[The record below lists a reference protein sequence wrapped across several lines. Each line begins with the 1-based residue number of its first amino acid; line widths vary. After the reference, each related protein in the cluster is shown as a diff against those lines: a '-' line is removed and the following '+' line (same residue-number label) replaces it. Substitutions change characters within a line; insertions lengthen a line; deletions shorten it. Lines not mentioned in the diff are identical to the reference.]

1 VNHVTFVLD
10 SNTNIFQEISV
21 FVFLFKI
28 YRGFLVS
35 LFTMNL
41 VVVGGCGH
49 VGLPLS
55 VALAESHKVVSFD
68 ISEHAVNMVNSG
80 LPPFWEPNLESDLKL
95 ALSGGFSATTD
106 ASSISSAEGVVII
119 VGTPID
125 IHLNPDPN
133 AVVEAVENVAK
144 YLHDDQ
150 LLVLRSTVFPGV
162 TQQVERTLRR
172 NNLSTRV
179 VFCPERIAE
188 GFAMKELH
196 ELPQIIGARNDED
209 FNRAAEIFT
218 SLGVKVVRTTPEEA
232 ELAKLFTNTWRY
244 IKFAA
249 ANQFWM
255 MANDS
260 GVNFDNVR
268 DAIRFEYPRA
278 ADFPAAG
285 FTAGPCL
292 FKDTMQLAA
301 FSNNTFALG
310 NSAMMIN
317 EGLPLYV
324 VERISEKYDL
334 ANIKVGLLGMAFKG
348 ESDDN
353 RSSLA
358 YKLKRI
364 LKFKSG
370 GVLTCDPYVKNDSEL
385 VSLEQVVTESDIL
398 VISAPHLRY
407 KDLVTD
413 KPVIDIWNLR
423 GDGSSV

>member
-1 VNHVTFVLD
+1 LTFD
-10 SNTNIFQEISV
+10 SAKISV
-21 FVFLFKI
+21 MRI
-28 YRGFLVS
+28 
-35 LFTMNL
+35 

-55 VALAESHKVVSFD
+55 ALLAIKGHAVQAFD
-68 ISEHAVNMVNSG
+68 ISESAVQKVNSG
-80 LPPFWEPNLESDLKL
+80 SSPFWEPGLDEVLLRVIKSEFK
-95 ALSGGFSATTD
+95 ATTD
-106 ASSISSAEGVVII
+106 PKSVSEAEIVIVI
-119 VGTPID
+119 VGTPMD
-125 IHLNPDPN
+125 RHLNPDPN
-133 AVVEAVENVAK
+133 AVVSAVEQISS
-144 YLHDDQ
+144 YLNDNQ

-162 TQQVERTLRR
+162 TEQVERLLF
-172 NNLSTRV
+172 NLGIQTPV

-188 GFAMKELH
+188 GFAMQELV
-196 ELPQIIGARNDED
+196 ELPQIIGARNDKD
-209 FNRAAEIFT
+209 FLRASALFET
-218 SLGVKVVRTTPEEA
+218 LGVKTIRTTSEEA

-260 GVNFDNVR
+260 GVNFENVR
-268 DAIRFEYPRA
+268 KAIRFDYPRA
-278 ADFPAAG
+278 SDFPAAG

-324 VERISEKYDL
+324 VDRLSKRYDL
-334 ANIKVGLLGMAFKG
+334 ATLRIGLLGMAFKG

-364 LKFKSG
+364 MRFKSA
-370 GVLTCDPYVKNDSEL
+370 GVLTTDPYVKNDDDI
-385 VSLEQVVTESDIL
+385 VSLENVIAGSDLLI
-398 VISAPHLRY
+398 ITAPHLRY
-407 KDLVTD
+407 KALQTD
-413 KPVIDIWNLR
+413 KPIVDIWNLR
-423 GDGSSV
+423 GNGSAV

>member
-1 VNHVTFVLD
+1 MYIT
-10 SNTNIFQEISV
+10 
-21 FVFLFKI
+21 
-28 YRGFLVS
+28 
-35 LFTMNL
+35 
-41 VVVGGCGH
+41 VVGGCGH

-55 VALAESHKVVSFD
+55 VALASSGNAVTAFD
-68 ISEHAVNMVNSG
+68 ISADAVDLVNSG
-80 LPPFWEPNLESDLKL
+80 TAPFWEPLLEDGLSNALRNGFRATLES
-95 ALSGGFSATTD
+95 SC
-106 ASSISSAEGVVII
+106 IESAEIVIVI
-119 VGTPID
+119 VGTPLD
-125 IHLNPDPN
+125 VHLNPDPN
-133 AVVEAVENVAK
+133 AVVKAVEDVAK
-144 YLHDDQ
+144 HLNGSQ

-162 TQQVERTLRR
+162 TKEVERLLSRL
-172 NNLSTRV
+172 NLETRV

-188 GFAMKELH
+188 GFAMKEIL
-196 ELPQIIGARNDED
+196 ELPQIIGARDD
-209 FNRAAEIFT
+209 KSFTRAAELFT

-268 DAIRFEYPRA
+268 EAIRFEYPRA

-292 FKDTMQLAA
+292 FKDTMQLSA

-324 VERISEKYDL
+324 VDKLSQKYD
-334 ANIKVGLLGMAFKG
+334 ISKTKIGLLGMAFKG

-364 LKFKSG
+364 LKFKSA
-370 GVLTCDPYVKNDSEL
+370 GVLTADPYVKNDVEL
-385 VSLEQVVTESDIL
+385 VSQNRVLEESDLLI
-398 VISAPHLRY
+398 ISAPHLRY
-407 KDLVTD
+407 KDLVSD
-413 KPVIDIWNLR
+413 KPIIDIWNLR
-423 GDGSSV
+423 GNGSSV

>member
-1 VNHVTFVLD
+1 MQSGKKV
-10 SNTNIFQEISV
+10 
-21 FVFLFKI
+21 
-28 YRGFLVS
+28 
-35 LFTMNL
+35 

-55 VALAESHKVVSFD
+55 VSLALSGVSVVAFD
-68 ISEHAVNMVNSG
+68 LSETAVSQVNSG
-80 LPPFWEPNLESDLKL
+80 VPPFWEPGLADSLDT
-95 ALSGGFSATTD
+95 ALSLGFRADLNAVSIDGAD
-106 ASSISSAEGVVII
+106 AVIVI

-133 AVVEAVENVAK
+133 AVVSAIKDIAS
-144 YLHDDQ
+144 YLRDDQ
-150 LLVLRSTVFPGV
+150 LLILRSTVFPGV
-162 TQQVERTLRR
+162 TEQVERLLERLGLRI
-172 NNLSTRV
+172 RV

-188 GFAMKELH
+188 GFAMKELV
-196 ELPQIIGARNDED
+196 ELPQIIGARNVKD
-209 FNRAAEIFT
+209 FELAAELFRL
-218 SLGVKVVRTTPEEA
+218 LGVEVVRTSPEEA

-260 GVNFDNVR
+260 GVNFENVR
-268 DAIRFEYPRA
+268 NAIRFEYPRA

-292 FKDTMQLAA
+292 FKDTMQLSA

-324 VERISEKYDL
+324 VDKISQRYDL
-334 ANIKVGLLGMAFKG
+334 PNIKVGLLGMAFKG

-364 LKFKSG
+364 LKFKSA
-370 GVLTCDPYVKNDSEL
+370 GVMTTDPYVGNDPEL
-385 VSLEQVVTESDIL
+385 VDEEQVIATCDLLI
-398 VISAPHLRY
+398 IAAPHLRY
-407 KDLVTD
+407 KDLVTN
-413 KPVIDIWNLR
+413 KPIVDIWNLR
-423 GDGSSV
+423 GNGSSV

>member
-1 VNHVTFVLD
+1 MEV
-10 SNTNIFQEISV
+10 
-21 FVFLFKI
+21 
-28 YRGFLVS
+28 
-35 LFTMNL
+35 

-55 VALAESHKVVSFD
+55 VALARSGHQVTALD
-68 ISEHAVNMVNSG
+68 ISLESVEKVNNGMA
-80 LPPFWEPNLESDLKL
+80 PFWEPNLEYEMRL
-95 ALSGGFSATTD
+95 ALNGSFT
-106 ASSISSAEGVVII
+106 ASSDSSCLSSADVVVVV
-119 VGTPID
+119 VGTPLD
-125 IHLNPDPN
+125 VHLNPDPN
-133 AVVEAVENVAK
+133 AVVASVSDISSM
-144 YLHDDQ
+144 LTDQQ
-150 LLVLRSTVFPGV
+150 LLILRSTVFPGV
-162 TQQVERTLRR
+162 TEQVERTLRV
-172 NNLSTRV
+172 SGIGTPV

-188 GFAMKELH
+188 GFAMEELH
-196 ELPQIIGARNDED
+196 TLPQIIGARRDQD
-209 FNRAAEIFT
+209 FLKARELFT
-218 SLGVKVVRTTPEEA
+218 SLNIEVIRTTPEEA

-260 GVNFDNVR
+260 GVNFENVR
-268 DAIRFEYPRA
+268 EAIRFEYPRA

-324 VERISEKYDL
+324 VERLGQQYDL
-334 ANIKVGLLGMAFKG
+334 AKTKIGLLGMAFKG

-370 GVLTCDPYVKNDSEL
+370 GVLTADPYVKNDLEL
-385 VSLEQVVTESDIL
+385 VSEERVLIESDVLI
-398 VISAPHLRY
+398 ISAPHLRY
-407 KDLVTD
+407 KELQIE
-413 KPVIDIWNLR
+413 KPIVDIWNLR
-423 GDGSSV
+423 GNGSAV

>member
-1 VNHVTFVLD
+1 MKSVNNV
-10 SNTNIFQEISV
+10 
-21 FVFLFKI
+21 
-28 YRGFLVS
+28 
-35 LFTMNL
+35 

-55 VALAESHKVVSFD
+55 VALSLSGNNVISFD
-68 ISEHAVNMVNSG
+68 ISDSAVNVVNSG
-80 LPPFWEPNLESDLKL
+80 MPPFWEPDLEEDLRE
-95 ALSGGFSATTD
+95 ALLLGFK
-106 ASSISSAEGVVII
+106 ASLSAESIRGADVIVVV

-125 IHLNPDPN
+125 VHLNPDPN
-133 AVVEAVENVAK
+133 AVVNAVEAIAPMLTDN
-144 YLHDDQ
+144 Q
-150 LLVLRSTVFPGV
+150 LLILRSTVFPGV
-162 TQQVERTLRR
+162 TNQVERLLERLGLKTQ
-172 NNLSTRV
+172 V

-188 GFAMKELH
+188 GFAMKELR
-196 ELPQIIGARNDED
+196 ELPQIIGARNSEN
-209 FNRAAEIFT
+209 FEWAAELFG
-218 SLGVKVVRTTPEEA
+218 SLGVKVIQTTPEEA

-260 GVNFDNVR
+260 GVNFENVR
-268 DAIRFEYPRA
+268 DAIRFDYPRA
-278 ADFPAAG
+278 SDFPAAG

-301 FSNNTFALG
+301 FSNNVFALG

-324 VERISEKYDL
+324 VEKISRKYDL
-334 ANIKVGLLGMAFKG
+334 ANMKIGLLGMAFKG

-364 LKFKSG
+364 LKFKAA
-370 GVLTCDPYVKNDSEL
+370 GVLTADPYVKNDSSL
-385 VSLEQVVTESDIL
+385 VNEDRVIAESDLLI
-398 VISAPHLRY
+398 IAAPHLRY
-407 KDLVTD
+407 KELITD

-423 GDGSSV
+423 GNGSAV

>member
-1 VNHVTFVLD
+1 
-10 SNTNIFQEISV
+10 
-21 FVFLFKI
+21 
-28 YRGFLVS
+28 
-35 LFTMNL
+35 M
-41 VVVGGCGH
+41 
-49 VGLPLS
+49 GLPLS
-55 VALAESHKVVSFD
+55 VALAKSGNSVTAFD
-68 ISEHAVNMVNSG
+68 ISEAAIDRVNSG
-80 LPPFWEPNLESDLKL
+80 TAPFWEPSLDDGLLSALQKGFTATLESGSID
-95 ALSGGFSATTD
+95 SAD
-106 ASSISSAEGVVII
+106 VVIVI
-119 VGTPID
+119 VGTPLD

-133 AVVEAVENVAK
+133 AVVKAVEDIAK
-144 YLHDDQ
+144 HLNHSQ

-162 TQQVERTLRR
+162 TKQVERLLNQLGLDTQ
-172 NNLSTRV
+172 V

-188 GFAMKELH
+188 GFAMKEIV
-196 ELPQIIGARNDED
+196 ELPQIIGARTDES
-209 FNRAAEIFT
+209 FSRASEIFA

-268 DAIRFEYPRA
+268 EAIRFEYPRA

-292 FKDTMQLAA
+292 FKDTMQLSA

-317 EGLPLYV
+317 EGMPLYV
-324 VERISEKYDL
+324 VEKLSQKYD
-334 ANIKVGLLGMAFKG
+334 ISKTKIGLLGMAFKG

-364 LKFKSG
+364 LKFKSA
-370 GVLTCDPYVKNDSEL
+370 GVLTADPYVKNDAEL
-385 VSLEQVVTESDIL
+385 VSEERVLEESELLI
-398 VISAPHLRY
+398 ISAPHIRY
-407 KDLVTD
+407 KDLVSE
-413 KPVIDIWNLR
+413 KPIIDIWNLR
-423 GDGSSV
+423 GNGSSV

>member
-1 VNHVTFVLD
+1 MR
-10 SNTNIFQEISV
+10 I
-21 FVFLFKI
+21 
-28 YRGFLVS
+28 
-35 LFTMNL
+35 

-55 VALAESHKVVSFD
+55 VALSISSHSVVAFD
-68 ISEHAVNMVNSG
+68 ISESAVQSVHSGHA
-80 LPPFWEPNLESDLKL
+80 PFWEPGLDFALKS
-95 ALSGGFSATTD
+95 ALSHGFKADLSSDSIID
-106 ASSISSAEGVVII
+106 AEVVIVI
-119 VGTPID
+119 VGTPLG

-133 AVVEAVENVAK
+133 AVVKAVEEIVSKLNDSQI
-144 YLHDDQ
+144 LI
-150 LLVLRSTVFPGV
+150 LRSTVFPGV
-162 TQQVERTLRR
+162 TKQVERLLAKYHRKTP
-172 NNLSTRV
+172 V

-188 GFAMKELH
+188 GFAMKELQ
-196 ELPQIIGARNDED
+196 ELPQIIGARNED
-209 FNRAAEIFT
+209 DFQRASTVFS
-218 SLGVKVVRTTPEEA
+218 SLGVKVVQTTPEEA

-260 GVNFDNVR
+260 DVNFENVR

-278 ADFPAAG
+278 SDFPAAG

-301 FSNNTFALG
+301 YSNNTFTLG

-324 VERISEKYDL
+324 AERIARQYDL
-334 ANIKVGLLGMAFKG
+334 ANTRVGLLGMAFKG

-364 LKFKSG
+364 LKFKSA
-370 GVLTCDPYVKNDSEL
+370 GVLTADPYVKNDPEL
-385 VSLEQVVTESDIL
+385 VSEEKVLGDSDIL
-398 VISAPHLRY
+398 IITAPHLRY
-407 KDLVTD
+407 KDLSID

-423 GDGSSV
+423 GNGSAV

>member
-1 VNHVTFVLD
+1 
-10 SNTNIFQEISV
+10 
-21 FVFLFKI
+21 
-28 YRGFLVS
+28 
-35 LFTMNL
+35 
-41 VVVGGCGH
+41 VGGCGH

-55 VALAESHKVVSFD
+55 VALAVNGHSVIAFD
-68 ISEHAVNMVNSG
+68 ISESAVDSVNLG
-80 LPPFWEPNLESDLKL
+80 MAPFWEPGLNDLL
-95 ALSGGFSATTD
+95 LHAVDTGFKATTE
-106 ASSISSAEGVVII
+106 AKSVSEAEIVVVI
-119 VGTPID
+119 VGTPLD
-125 IHLNPDPN
+125 LHLNPDPN
-133 AVVEAVENVAK
+133 AVVAAVRDIAA
-144 YLHDDQ
+144 YLNDNQ
-150 LLVLRSTVFPGV
+150 MLVLRSTVFPGV
-162 TQQVERTLRR
+162 TEQVERLLS
-172 NNLSTRV
+172 NLGVQTPV

-188 GFAMKELH
+188 GFAMQELS
-196 ELPQIIGARNDED
+196 ELPQIIGARNDRD
-209 FNRAAEIFT
+209 FNRVSELFD
-218 SLGVKVVRTTPEEA
+218 SLGVKTIQTTPEEA

-260 GVNFDNVR
+260 GVSFENVR

-324 VERISEKYDL
+324 VERLSKKYDL
-334 ANIKVGLLGMAFKG
+334 SKTRVGLLGMAFKG

-364 LKFKSG
+364 MKFKSA
-370 GVLTCDPYVKNDSEL
+370 GVLTSDPYVKNDKDL
-385 VSLEQVVTESDIL
+385 VSEDEVIAGSDLLI
-398 VISAPHLRY
+398 ISAPHVRY
-407 KDLVTD
+407 RDLQTE
-413 KPVIDIWNLR
+413 KPIVDIWNLR
-423 GDGSSV
+423 GNGSEV

>member
-1 VNHVTFVLD
+1 M
-10 SNTNIFQEISV
+10 NI
-21 FVFLFKI
+21 
-28 YRGFLVS
+28 
-35 LFTMNL
+35 

-55 VALAESHKVVSFD
+55 VALSNCKHNVIAFDLSSTSVSD
-68 ISEHAVNMVNSG
+68 VNLGVA
-80 LPPFWEPNLESDLKL
+80 PFWEPGLDEALAKALELGFKADLN
-95 ALSGGFSATTD
+95 AD
-106 ASSISSAEGVVII
+106 SIRTAEIVVVI
-119 VGTPID
+119 VGTPMD

-133 AVVEAVENVAK
+133 AVVSAVENIASE
-144 YLHDDQ
+144 LNDGQ
-150 LLVLRSTVFPGV
+150 LLILRSTVFPGV
-162 TQQVERTLRR
+162 TSQVERLLERR
-172 NNLSTRV
+172 GLKTQV

-188 GFAMKELH
+188 GFAMKELY

-209 FNRAAEIFT
+209 FLRASELFS
-218 SLGVKVVRTTPEEA
+218 SLGVQVVRTTPEEA

-255 MANDS
+255 MSNDS
-260 GVNFDNVR
+260 GVNFENVR

-324 VERISEKYDL
+324 VERISQKYDL
-334 ANIKVGLLGMAFKG
+334 ANTKVGLLGMAFKG

-364 LKFKSG
+364 LKFKSA
-370 GVLTCDPYVKNDSEL
+370 GVLTCDPYVKNDLEL
-385 VSLEQVVTESDIL
+385 VSEERAVADSDLLI
-398 VISAPHLRY
+398 IAAPHLRY
-407 KDLVTD
+407 KDLQTN

-423 GDGSSV
+423 GDGSAV

>member
-1 VNHVTFVLD
+1 
-10 SNTNIFQEISV
+10 
-21 FVFLFKI
+21 
-28 YRGFLVS
+28 
-35 LFTMNL
+35 
-41 VVVGGCGH
+41 

-55 VALAESHKVVSFD
+55 VFLAKSHTVVAFD
-68 ISEHAVNMVNSG
+68 ISESAVRLVNSAAA
-80 LPPFWEPNLESDLKL
+80 PFWEPDLDSSLETAISN
-95 ALSGGFSATTD
+95 GFRATTEI
-106 ASSISSAEGVVII
+106 SSVSSAEYVIVI

-125 IHLNPDPN
+125 GHLNPDPN
-133 AVVEAVENVAK
+133 AVVAAVREISAH
-144 YLHDDQ
+144 LSDGQ
-150 LLVLRSTVFPGV
+150 LLILRSTVFPGV
-162 TQQVERTLRR
+162 TQQVERMLAGL
-172 NNLSTRV
+172 NLKIPV

-188 GFAMKELH
+188 GFAMTEIM

-209 FNRAAEIFT
+209 FSRTAILFD
-218 SLGVKVVRTTPEEA
+218 SLGVKTVRTNPEEA

-255 MANDS
+255 MANDA

-278 ADFPAAG
+278 SDFPAAG

-292 FKDTMQLAA
+292 FKDTMQLSA

-310 NSAMMIN
+310 NSAMLIN

-324 VERISEKYDL
+324 VERLSKKYDL
-334 ANIKVGLLGMAFKG
+334 ASTRIGLLGMAFKG

-364 LKFKSG
+364 MKFKSA
-370 GVLTCDPYVKNDSEL
+370 GVLTSDPYVKNDADL
-385 VSLEQVVTESDIL
+385 VSEEEVVAGSDVLI
-398 VISAPHLRY
+398 ISAPHLRY
-407 KDLVTD
+407 KELKTD
-413 KPVIDIWNLR
+413 KPVVDIWNLR
-423 GDGSSV
+423 GNGSAV

>member
-1 VNHVTFVLD
+1 M
-10 SNTNIFQEISV
+10 NI
-21 FVFLFKI
+21 
-28 YRGFLVS
+28 
-35 LFTMNL
+35 TT
-41 VVVGGCGH
+41 VGGCGH

-55 VALAESHKVVSFD
+55 VALSNSGYSVVAFD
-68 ISEHAVNMVNSG
+68 LSSTAVEKVNSG
-80 LPPFWEPNLESDLKL
+80 QAPFWEPQLDVALTSAL
-95 ALSGGFSATTD
+95 ANGFAATVDQTSVKKAD
-106 ASSISSAEGVVII
+106 IIIVI
-119 VGTPID
+119 VGTPLD

-133 AVVEAVENVAK
+133 AVVSAVEEIAS
-144 YLHDDQ
+144 YLNDHQ
-150 LLVLRSTVFPGV
+150 LLILRSTVFPGV
-162 TQQVERTLRR
+162 TEQVERLLI
-172 NNLSTRV
+172 NLGLSTRV

-188 GFAMKELH
+188 GFAIKELV
-196 ELPQIIGARNDED
+196 ELPQIIGARNSED
-209 FNRAAEIFT
+209 FSRASEVFLK
-218 SLGVKVVRTTPEEA
+218 LGVKVIRTTPEEA

-260 GVNFDNVR
+260 GVNFENVR

-317 EGLPLYV
+317 EGLPLYL
-324 VERISEKYDL
+324 VERLSKQYDL
-334 ANIKVGLLGMAFKG
+334 GNSKVGLLGMAFKG

-364 LKFKSG
+364 LKFKSD
-370 GVLTCDPYVKNDSEL
+370 GVLTADPYVKNDFEL
-385 VSLEQVVTESDIL
+385 VSEERVLAESDI
-398 VISAPHLRY
+398 VIISAPHLRY
-407 KDLVTD
+407 KELRIE
-413 KPVIDIWNLR
+413 KPVVDIWNLR
-423 GDGSSV
+423 GNGSAV

>member
-1 VNHVTFVLD
+1 
-10 SNTNIFQEISV
+10 
-21 FVFLFKI
+21 
-28 YRGFLVS
+28 
-35 LFTMNL
+35 M
-41 VVVGGCGH
+41 
-49 VGLPLS
+49 GLPLS
-55 VALAESHKVVSFD
+55 VALANASNEVVAFD
-68 ISEHAVNMVNSG
+68 ISDNSVKSVISG
-80 LPPFWEPNLESDLKL
+80 VSPFWEPGLDEALTL
-95 ALSGGFSATTD
+95 ALANGFQAQTNPD
-106 ASSISSAEGVVII
+106 SIETSEVVIVI

-125 IHLNPDPN
+125 VHLNPDPN
-133 AVVEAVENVAK
+133 AVVNAVKEISTKLNEN
-144 YLHDDQ
+144 Q
-150 LLVLRSTVFPGV
+150 LLILRSTVFPGV
-162 TQQVERTLRR
+162 TTQVERLLRK
-172 NNLSTRV
+172 LGLQTSV

-188 GFAMKELH
+188 GFAMKELV
-196 ELPQIIGARNDED
+196 ELPQIIGARTDED
-209 FNRAAEIFT
+209 FKRASAIFE
-218 SLGVKVVRTTPEEA
+218 SLGVQVIHTTPEEA

-260 GVNFDNVR
+260 GVNFENVR
-268 DAIRFEYPRA
+268 NAIRFEYPRA

-324 VERISEKYDL
+324 VERLGNKYNL
-334 ANIKVGLLGMAFKG
+334 GNTKVGLLGMAFKG

-364 LKFKSG
+364 LRFKSA
-370 GVLTCDPYVKNDSEL
+370 GVLTSDPYVKNDTEL
-385 VSLEQVVTESDIL
+385 VSEEQVLAESDLLI
-398 VISAPHLRY
+398 ISAPHLRY
-407 KDLVTD
+407 QHIVTD
-413 KPVIDIWNLR
+413 KPIVDIWNLR
-423 GDGSSV
+423 GDGSAV

>member
-1 VNHVTFVLD
+1 M
-10 SNTNIFQEISV
+10 EI
-21 FVFLFKI
+21 
-28 YRGFLVS
+28 
-35 LFTMNL
+35 

-55 VALAESHKVVSFD
+55 VALARSGHQVTALDVSLESVKKVNNGV
-68 ISEHAVNMVNSG
+68 A
-80 LPPFWEPNLESDLKL
+80 PFWEPNLEDEMRQVL
-95 ALSGGFSATTD
+95 AGSFT
-106 ASSISSAEGVVII
+106 ASSDSSCLSSADIVVVV
-119 VGTPID
+119 VGTPLD
-125 IHLNPDPN
+125 VHLNPDPN
-133 AVVEAVENVAK
+133 AVVKAVEEISS
-144 YLHDDQ
+144 
-150 LLVLRSTVFPGV
+150 LLSDRQMLILRSTVFPGV
-162 TQQVERTLRR
+162 TEQVERTLR
-172 NNLSTRV
+172 NNGIQTPV

-188 GFAMKELH
+188 GFAMEELRT
-196 ELPQIIGARNDED
+196 LPQIIGARRDQD
-209 FNRAAEIFT
+209 FFKARDLFT
-218 SLGVKVVRTTPEEA
+218 SLNIEIIRTTPEEA

-260 GVNFDNVR
+260 GINFENVR

-324 VERISEKYDL
+324 VERLGQQYDL
-334 ANIKVGLLGMAFKG
+334 AKTKIGLLGMAFKG

-370 GVLTCDPYVKNDSEL
+370 GVLTADPYVKNDLEL
-385 VSLEQVVTESDIL
+385 VSQERVLIESDVLI
-398 VISAPHLRY
+398 ISAPHLRY
-407 KDLVTD
+407 KELQIE
-413 KPVIDIWNLR
+413 KPIVDIWNLR
-423 GDGSSV
+423 GNGSAV

>member
-1 VNHVTFVLD
+1 M
-10 SNTNIFQEISV
+10 NI
-21 FVFLFKI
+21 
-28 YRGFLVS
+28 
-35 LFTMNL
+35 

-55 VALAESHKVVSFD
+55 VFLAKSHTVVAFD
-68 ISEHAVNMVNSG
+68 ISESSVRLVNSAVA
-80 LPPFWEPNLESDLKL
+80 PFWEPDLGLSLKA
-95 ALSGGFSATTD
+95 ALSNGFEATTEV
-106 ASSISSAEGVVII
+106 SSVSFAEYVIVI

-125 IHLNPDPN
+125 MHLNPDPN
-133 AVVEAVENVAK
+133 AVVNAVREISAN
-144 YLHDDQ
+144 LSDGQ
-150 LLVLRSTVFPGV
+150 ILILRSTVFPGV
-162 TQQVERTLRR
+162 TQQVERMLAGL
-172 NNLSTRV
+172 NLKIPV

-188 GFAMKELH
+188 GFAMQELS
-196 ELPQIIGARNDED
+196 ELPQIIGARNDTD
-209 FNRAAEIFT
+209 FNRAAKIFD
-218 SLGVKVVRTTPEEA
+218 SLGVKPIRTTPEEA

-255 MANDS
+255 LANDA

-292 FKDTMQLAA
+292 FKDTMQLSA

-324 VERISEKYDL
+324 VERLSKKYDL
-334 ANIKVGLLGMAFKG
+334 STTRVGLLGMAFKG

-364 LKFKSG
+364 MKFKSA
-370 GVLTCDPYVKNDSEL
+370 GVLTSDPYVKNDADL
-385 VSLEQVVTESDIL
+385 VSEEEVVTGSDVLI
-398 VISAPHLRY
+398 ISAPHLRY
-407 KDLVTD
+407 KDLKTD
-413 KPVIDIWNLR
+413 KPIVDIWNLR
-423 GDGSSV
+423 GNGSEV

>member
-1 VNHVTFVLD
+1 MSLIDFIHTKGASTVEENSKVT
-10 SNTNIFQEISV
+10 
-21 FVFLFKI
+21 
-28 YRGFLVS
+28 
-35 LFTMNL
+35 
-41 VVVGGCGH
+41 VVGGCGH

-55 VALAESHKVVSFD
+55 VMLSNSGWNVTAFD
-68 ISEHAVNMVNSG
+68 ISSSAVSKVNSG
-80 LPPFWEPNLESDLKL
+80 ICPFWEPNLEAELISALKK
-95 ALSGGFSATTD
+95 GFCATTD
-106 ASSISSAEGVVII
+106 PASIIESDFVIVI
-119 VGTPID
+119 VGTPLD

-133 AVVEAVENVAK
+133 VVVKAIENIASN
-144 YLHDDQ
+144 LSDHQ
-150 LLVLRSTVFPGV
+150 MLILRSTVFPGV
-162 TQQVERTLRR
+162 TEQVERMLSSM
-172 NNLSTRV
+172 NLKTPV

-188 GFAMKELH
+188 GFAVKELR
-196 ELPQIIGARNDED
+196 ELPQIIGSRNEED
-209 FNRAAEIFT
+209 FQRASKLFL
-218 SLGVKVVRTTPEEA
+218 SLGIKIVRTSPEEA
-232 ELAKLFTNTWRY
+232 ELAKLFSNTWRY

-268 DAIRFEYPRA
+268 DAIRYEYPRA

-292 FKDTMQLAA
+292 FKDTMQLSA

-324 VERISEKYDL
+324 VEKLSHKYDL
-334 ANIKVGLLGMAFKG
+334 SKTKIGLLGMAFKG

-364 LKFKSG
+364 LKFKSA
-370 GVLTCDPYVKNDSEL
+370 GVLTTDPYVKNDMEL
-385 VSLEQVVTESDIL
+385 VREDLVLEKSDLLI
-398 VISAPHLRY
+398 ISAPHLRY
-407 KDLVTD
+407 KDLLSE
-413 KPVIDIWNLR
+413 KPIIDIWNLR
-423 GDGSSV
+423 GNGSSV

>member
-1 VNHVTFVLD
+1 MR
-10 SNTNIFQEISV
+10 I
-21 FVFLFKI
+21 
-28 YRGFLVS
+28 
-35 LFTMNL
+35 

-55 VALAESHKVVSFD
+55 VALSTSGHLVTVFD
-68 ISEHAVNMVNSG
+68 ISLKSVEEVNLG
-80 LPPFWEPNLESDLKL
+80 IPPFWEPGLDKSLKE
-95 ALSGGFSATTD
+95 ALSLGLRASVQKEVIKSAD
-106 ASSISSAEGVVII
+106 AVIVI
-119 VGTPID
+119 VGTPMD

-133 AVVEAVENVAK
+133 AVVNAVREISAN
-144 YLHDDQ
+144 LSDGQ
-150 LLVLRSTVFPGV
+150 ILILRSTVFPGV
-162 TQQVERTLRR
+162 TQQVERMLAGL
-172 NNLSTRV
+172 NLKIPV

-188 GFAMKELH
+188 GFAMQELS
-196 ELPQIIGARNDED
+196 ELPQIIGARNDTD
-209 FNRAAEIFT
+209 FNRAAKIFD
-218 SLGVKVVRTTPEEA
+218 SLGVKPIRTTPEEA

-255 MANDS
+255 LANDA

-292 FKDTMQLAA
+292 FKDTMQLSA

-324 VERISEKYDL
+324 VERLSKKYDL
-334 ANIKVGLLGMAFKG
+334 STTRVGLLGMAFKG

-364 LKFKSG
+364 MKFKSA
-370 GVLTCDPYVKNDSEL
+370 GVLTSDPYVKNDADL
-385 VSLEQVVTESDIL
+385 VSEEEVVTGSDVLI
-398 VISAPHLRY
+398 ISAPHLRY
-407 KDLVTD
+407 KDLKTD
-413 KPVIDIWNLR
+413 KPIVDIWNLR
-423 GDGSSV
+423 GNGSEV

>member
-1 VNHVTFVLD
+1 MQIT
-10 SNTNIFQEISV
+10 
-21 FVFLFKI
+21 
-28 YRGFLVS
+28 
-35 LFTMNL
+35 
-41 VVVGGCGH
+41 VVGGCGH

-55 VALAESHKVVSFD
+55 VALSNCGNSVIAFD
-68 ISEHAVNMVNSG
+68 ISSKAVASVNGGTSPFREPG
-80 LPPFWEPNLESDLKL
+80 LDDALKVAIANGFVAEIEP
-95 ALSGGFSATTD
+95 
-106 ASSISSAEGVVII
+106 SSIRGAEVVIVI
-119 VGTPID
+119 VGTPMD
-125 IHLNPDPN
+125 VHLNPDPN
-133 AVVEAVENVAK
+133 AVVSAVANIASM
-144 YLHDDQ
+144 LSDNQ
-150 LLVLRSTVFPGV
+150 LLILRSTVFPGV
-162 TQQVERTLRR
+162 TAQVERLLSQM
-172 NNLSTRV
+172 NLKTQV

-188 GFAMKELH
+188 GFALKELE
-196 ELPQIIGARNDED
+196 ELPQIIGTRNDED
-209 FNRAAEIFT
+209 FERASQVFR

-260 GVNFDNVR
+260 GVNFENVR
-268 DAIRFEYPRA
+268 NAIRFEYPRA

-310 NSAMMIN
+310 HSAMMIN

-324 VERISEKYDL
+324 VERISQSVDL
-334 ANIKVGLLGMAFKG
+334 SRTKIGLLGMAFKG

-364 LKFKSG
+364 LKFKSA
-370 GVLTCDPYVKNDSEL
+370 GVLTSDPYVKNDLEL
-385 VSLEQVVTESDIL
+385 VDEERVIAESDLLI
-398 VISAPHLRY
+398 IAAPHLRY
-407 KDLVTD
+407 KKLEID
-413 KPVIDIWNLR
+413 KPIIDIWNLR
-423 GDGSSV
+423 GNGSFV

>member
-1 VNHVTFVLD
+1 METSDVIGKRIT
-10 SNTNIFQEISV
+10 
-21 FVFLFKI
+21 
-28 YRGFLVS
+28 
-35 LFTMNL
+35 
-41 VVVGGCGH
+41 VVGGCGH

-55 VALAESHKVVSFD
+55 IALANAGNIVTAYD
-68 ISEHAVNMVNSG
+68 ISEVSVHLVNSVRA
-80 LPPFWEPNLESDLKL
+80 PFWEPSLDTELAKALKN
-95 ALSGGFSATTD
+95 GFSATLD
-106 ASSISSAEGVVII
+106 SRCISSAEIVIVI
-119 VGTPID
+119 VGTPLD

-133 AVVEAVENVAK
+133 AVVTAIKNVANG
-144 YLHDDQ
+144 LNDSQ

-162 TQQVERTLRR
+162 TKEVERLLNRLDLKTQ
-172 NNLSTRV
+172 V

-188 GFAMKELH
+188 GFAMKELL
-196 ELPQIIGARNDED
+196 ELPQIIGVRSDES
-209 FNRAAEIFT
+209 FIRASEVFT

-260 GVNFDNVR
+260 GVNFETVR

-292 FKDTMQLAA
+292 FKDTMQLSA

-324 VERISEKYDL
+324 VEKLSQKYD
-334 ANIKVGLLGMAFKG
+334 ISKTKIGLLGMAFKG

-364 LKFKSG
+364 LKFKSA
-370 GVLTCDPYVKNDSEL
+370 GVLTSDPYVKNDSEL
-385 VSLEQVVTESDIL
+385 VSEKQVLEESDLLI
-398 VISAPHLRY
+398 ISAPHLRY
-407 KDLVTD
+407 KTLVSD
-413 KPVIDIWNLR
+413 KPIVDIWNLR
-423 GDGSSV
+423 GNGSSV

>member
-1 VNHVTFVLD
+1 MRVC
-10 SNTNIFQEISV
+10 
-21 FVFLFKI
+21 
-28 YRGFLVS
+28 
-35 LFTMNL
+35 
-41 VVVGGCGH
+41 VVGGCGH

-55 VALAESHKVVSFD
+55 VALANASNEVVAFD
-68 ISEHAVNMVNSG
+68 ISDNSVKSVISG
-80 LPPFWEPNLESDLKL
+80 VSPFWEPGLDEALTL
-95 ALSGGFSATTD
+95 ALANGFQAQTNPD
-106 ASSISSAEGVVII
+106 SIETSEVVIVI

-125 IHLNPDPN
+125 VHLNPDPN
-133 AVVEAVENVAK
+133 AVVNAVKEISTKLNEN
-144 YLHDDQ
+144 Q
-150 LLVLRSTVFPGV
+150 LLILRSTVFPGV
-162 TQQVERTLRR
+162 TTQVERLLRK
-172 NNLSTRV
+172 LGLQTSV

-188 GFAMKELH
+188 GFAMKELV
-196 ELPQIIGARNDED
+196 ELPQIIGARTDED
-209 FNRAAEIFT
+209 FKRASAIFE
-218 SLGVKVVRTTPEEA
+218 SLGVQVIHTTPEEA

-260 GVNFDNVR
+260 GVNFENVR
-268 DAIRFEYPRA
+268 NAIRFEYPRA

-324 VERISEKYDL
+324 VERLGNKYNL
-334 ANIKVGLLGMAFKG
+334 GNTKVGLLGMAFKG

-364 LKFKSG
+364 LKFKSA
-370 GVLTCDPYVKNDSEL
+370 GVLTSDPYVKNDTEL
-385 VSLEQVVTESDIL
+385 VSEEQVLAESDLLI
-398 VISAPHLRY
+398 ISAPHLRY
-407 KDLVTD
+407 QHIVTD
-413 KPVIDIWNLR
+413 KPIVDIWNLR
-423 GDGSSV
+423 GDGSAV

>member
-1 VNHVTFVLD
+1 MLLK
-10 SNTNIFQEISV
+10 SV
-21 FVFLFKI
+21 GQIQKS
-28 YRGFLVS
+28 S
-35 LFTMNL
+35 LLGVQFGAMNV

-55 VALAESHKVVSFD
+55 VALANSGHSVNAFD
-68 ISEHAVNMVNSG
+68 ISANSVNQVNSG
-80 LPPFWEPNLESDLKL
+80 KSPFWEP
-95 ALSGGFSATTD
+95 ALDDGLSTALQMGFTATLD
-106 ASSISSAEGVVII
+106 SECIESAEIVIVI
-119 VGTPID
+119 VGTPLD

-133 AVVEAVENVAK
+133 AVVKAVEDIAK
-144 YLHDDQ
+144 HLSSSQ

-162 TQQVERTLRR
+162 TKEVERLLDRL
-172 NNLSTRV
+172 NLMTQV

-188 GFAMKELH
+188 GFAMKELS
-196 ELPQIIGARNDED
+196 ELPQIIGTRNSES
-209 FNRAAEIFT
+209 FTRASNLFT

-268 DAIRFEYPRA
+268 EAIRFEYPRA

-292 FKDTMQLAA
+292 FKDTMQLSA

-324 VERISEKYDL
+324 VEKLSQKYD
-334 ANIKVGLLGMAFKG
+334 ISKTKIGLLGMAFKG

-364 LKFKSG
+364 LKFKSA
-370 GVLTCDPYVKNDSEL
+370 GVLTSDPYVKNDSEL
-385 VSLEQVVTESDIL
+385 VSEKQVLEESDLLI
-398 VISAPHLRY
+398 ISAPHLRY
-407 KDLVTD
+407 KTLVSD
-413 KPVIDIWNLR
+413 KPIVDIWNLR
-423 GDGSSV
+423 GNGSSV